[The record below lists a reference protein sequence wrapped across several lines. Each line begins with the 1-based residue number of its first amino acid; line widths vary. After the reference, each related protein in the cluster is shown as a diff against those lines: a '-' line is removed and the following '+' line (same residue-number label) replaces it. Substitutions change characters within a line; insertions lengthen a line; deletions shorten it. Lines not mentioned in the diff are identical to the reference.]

1 MEGRISLGRCP
12 KLKVLE
18 EITNSVTHGVAAA
31 LSIAGLTVL
40 VVLASLKGDPWRI
53 VAFSIYGATLVCLY
67 LSSTL
72 YHGISVPEVKRFFRR
87 LDHAAIFLLIAGTY
101 TPFVLVLFRGGWGW
115 ALFGF
120 VWGMAA
126 FGIALK
132 VAFLGRFE
140 ALSIVLYLGM
150 GWAGVVVIKP
160 VLGTLSL
167 PGLALVASGG
177 VLYSLGVIF
186 YLWDRL
192 PFNHAIWHLF
202 VVAASTCHFFAMVFF
217 VLP

>member
-1 MEGRISLGRCP
+1 MSQARCP
-12 KLKVLE
+12 KPKVLE
-18 EITNSVTHGVAAA
+18 EIINSVTHGVGAA
-31 LSIAGLTVL
+31 LSIAGLTIL

-72 YHGISVPEVKRFFRR
+72 YHGIPVPGVKRFFRR

-120 VWGMAA
+120 VWGLAA

-140 ALSIVLYLGM
+140 GLSIVLYLVM
-150 GWAGVVVIKP
+150 GWVGVIVIKP
-160 VLGTLSL
+160 VLATLSG
-167 PGLALVASGG
+167 PGLALVAGGG
-177 VLYSLGVIF
+177 VLYTLGVVF
-186 YLWDRL
+186 YLWERL

-202 VVAASTCHFFAMVFF
+202 VVAASVCHFFAMVFF

>member
-1 MEGRISLGRCP
+1 MSLARCP

-53 VAFSIYGATLVCLY
+53 VAFSIYGVTLVCLY
-67 LSSTL
+67 LASTL
-72 YHGISVPEVKRFFRR
+72 YHGISVPAVKRFFRR

-120 VWGMAA
+120 TWGVAA

-160 VLGTLSL
+160 VLATLSL
-167 PGLALVASGG
+167 SALTLVASGG
-177 VLYSLGVIF
+177 ILYSLGVIF
-186 YLWDRL
+186 YLWHRL
-192 PFNHAIWHLF
+192 PFNHTIWHLF